1 MEMQIKNQMD
11 SIPHPLRWLKFKS
24 LTMLRVDKDVK
35 QMEFPHIASESVKLH
50 NYFDKVWQFLV

>member
-1 MEMQIKNQMD
+1 
-11 SIPHPLRWLKFKS
+11 
-24 LTMLRVDKDVK
+24 MLRVDKDVK